1 MRDNGGRVVAGD
13 TCLEVRSPQ
22 LARRHR
28 LRRAAS
34 LLASVTAGSVALTAW
49 AQDPVAALGMQRAA
63 ASPFQWDVG
72 DAGHP
77 VLGPIRFAVLRKPVA
92 TPVGGNRVFS
102 NVYVSC
108 ERNARRIAIELTSSK
123 SPDDPGGFTPKT
135 MPRLTCN
142 GVDPAM
148 PGRLTAEALKASWRV
163 NEVGDALARGLWP
176 SQLRQCASIVIEQ
189 EVTLPQGWSRET
201 ARIGFEITSYAR
213 ALDDVFQ
220 VCGEPSVY
228 AEAAPASSPVQR
240 NVAPSAR
247 ERLASPARQPD
258 VAPSASADE
267 RPASS
272 GAQPDVAPS
281 AAANERPWK
290 KARLATKGE
299 TQLRAAPRADAE
311 VVATLEPGTPV
322 RVQFAGGNWW
332 RVKPQSGL
340 SPEGYIPRERI
351 TFR

>member
-1 MRDNGGRVVAGD
+1 
-13 TCLEVRSPQ
+13 LEVRSPE
-22 LARRHR
+22 LARRH
-28 LRRAAS
+28 LRRPRS
-34 LLASVTAGSVALTAW
+34 LFAIVMACSFAVSAW
-49 AQDPVAALGMQRAA
+49 AQDPLAALGMQRAA

-92 TPVGGNRVFS
+92 TAVGDNRVSS

-108 ERNARRIAIELTSSK
+108 ERNARRIAIELSNSK
-123 SPDDPGGFTPKT
+123 APDDPGGFSPKT

-148 PGRLTAEALKASWRV
+148 PGRATAETLHATWSV

-176 SQLRQCASIVIEQ
+176 SQLRQCASIGIQQ
-189 EVTLPQGWSRET
+189 EVRLPKGWPRET
-201 ARIGFEITSYAR
+201 ARIDFEITSYAR
-213 ALDDVFQ
+213 ALDDIFQ
-220 VCGEPSVY
+220 ACGEPSVY
-228 AEAAPASSPVQR
+228 ADAAPAAA
-240 NVAPSAR
+240 VAPA
-247 ERLASPARQPD
+247 APAAPATGAPQP
-258 VAPSASADE
+258 P
-267 RPASS
+267 
-272 GAQPDVAPS
+272 VAPS
-281 AAANERPWK
+281 AATDERPWK
-290 KARLATKGE
+290 KARVTPKGE
-299 TQLRAAPRADAE
+299 TQLHAAPRADAE

-332 RVKPQSGL
+332 RVKPQSGV